1 MMQEEWDDCSLFFFL
16 WGEGK
21 KSFKIIRRD
30 EDRRDKENK
39 SHLLR
44 PGRRLLVE
52 RRGSISHQHARDE
65 PGPGGTNSLIHSLT
79 HTTNTTSTACQG
91 YHRQA
96 PRGTGARGAGRELL
110 KVPHNVPIRR
120 HLALL

>member
-1 MMQEEWDDCSLFFFL
+1 MGRLLSFFFL

-21 KSFKIIRRD
+21 KSLKLSGETRID
-30 EDRRDKENK
+30 ETKENK